1 MRLVVSISALCHF
14 FSSSWILGS
23 LLQLIS
29 NKRLPLTSGIS
40 YLGWVISAYYGV
52 SPGLS
57 RT

>member
-1 MRLVVSISALCHF
+1 MSISALCHF